1 MYISTL
7 TRLAPQLYI
16 EYVYFIIISI
26 IIAFIIIF
34 YILTQKGGCRGS
46 GSEGQV
52 EKEGMGKGEKK
63 WLYFLFMILVLGNAL
78 MLSPLLPSSRY
89 ALWLQAEPALKVSVE
104 VKNYEFILPEKPI
117 IIPAGIPVEF
127 IVTSHDLL
135 YGFGVFRKDG
145 LMVFQMQVVPQPYV
159 NRIIW
164 IFDEPGY
171 YDIRSTEYSG
181 PKHPYL
187 FVPDAINV
195 VRG

>member
-1 MYISTL
+1 MES
-7 TRLAPQLYI
+7 RLAPQLYI
-16 EYVYFIIISI
+16 EYIYFLIISI
-26 IIAFIIIF
+26 VIVF
-34 YILTQKGGCRGS
+34 ILTFYVLTQRGGS
-46 GSEGQV
+46 GRKEVEELSE
-52 EKEGMGKGEKK
+52 KKGMGKGEKI
-63 WLYFLFMILVLGNAL
+63 WLYFLFIILVLGNVIIF
-78 MLSPLLPSSRY
+78 SPLLPSSRY
-89 ALWLQAEPALKVSVE
+89 TFWLEAEPVLKISIE
-104 VKNYEFILPEKPI
+104 MRNYEFILSEKPI
-117 IIPAGIPVEF
+117 TIPAGVPVEF
-127 IVTSHDLL
+127 IVKSHDLL

-145 LMVFQMQVVPQPYV
+145 LMVFQMQVVPPPYV